1 MVSRTIGKNKFSI
14 WIPMLI
20 ATVAIIIYLV
30 FKNNNIDPNI
40 LFYINIYVIIRIL
53 IKSKFSIISLI
64 MLLTNYILISAFAQ
78 YNYGNTYGY

>member
-30 FKNNNIDPNI
+30 FKNNNIVK
-40 LFYINIYVIIRIL
+40 INNRRIYYVL
-53 IKSKFSIISLI
+53 
-64 MLLTNYILISAFAQ
+64 
-78 YNYGNTYGY
+78 